1 MAAKTMKMAM
11 GRFIRLGDAAPD
23 GVGAEI
29 LTSRR
34 RGPAGGPAGLRAEA
48 PRLEEASH
56 QPQRHS
62 ARSPRWPPAPS
73 GTGAC

>member
-1 MAAKTMKMAM
+1 MAANTMKMAM
-11 GRFIRLGDAAPD
+11 GRFMRLGDTAPD

-62 ARSPRWPPAPS
+62 ARSPR
-73 GTGAC
+73 